1 MNSRLTLGFAGI
13 LLVGGLAA
21 GYWGVSLSGRPQV
34 VAEAA
39 PEVPT
44 AAPLELS
51 GADEVRRQVGKRI
64 DEEQRSSVV
73 VLARPLKPWV
83 PIVAED
89 LAVER
94 LRIAPPESFAGV
106 EELLGRMVSRELPA
120 GSVLSSASFVIG
132 GPLARMIR
140 ADERAMAIA
149 VDEVIGGGGHLAP
162 GDYVDALLYLRDS
175 ERNAER
181 TAQVVVP
188 ALRVLSV
195 GSALGPTN
203 TGEPALPQGE
213 DEDEAEEK
221 AKRRPRK
228 EAARTAVLA
237 VPAPLLTRF
246 MLAAEVGSL
255 RLAVRSADERRL
267 ANYYA
272 GAAPLA
278 NVEELERQLFKF
290 ERLAVRPAHQA
301 RGSLAARQQPAGI
314 QVYRGTDV
322 SRQTP

>member
-1 MNSRLTLGFAGI
+1 MNSRLTLGLAGM

-21 GYWGVSLSGRPQV
+21 GYWGVSLSGRPQI

-39 PEVPT
+39 PAVPS
-44 AAPLELS
+44 AVPPELS

-64 DEEQRSSVV
+64 DEEQRTSVV

-140 ADERAMAIA
+140 ADERALAIA

-162 GDYVDALLYLRDS
+162 GDYVDALLYLRES

-203 TGEPALPQGE
+203 TGEPALPQG
-213 DEDEAEEK
+213 EDEAEEK

-272 GAAPLA
+272 GVAPLA

-290 ERLAVRPAHQA
+290 ERLAVSPVPQT